1 MGSRSSQPMGLPKK
15 AREFLATN
23 AVKLGYCEH
32 CKRDSGYEREEAER
46 TGMFGDDVPVFR
58 YKLTNG
64 SFAEEFVQEEVWSSG
79 PMMWFGLKVP
89 GGPDILWCEAEI
101 AESVGF
107 DTTLWACPACHLR
120 RQVPALELADA
131 GTPHC
136 PECEEVEMEPK

>member
-15 AREFLATN
+15 ALEFLAAN

-32 CKRDSGYEREEAER
+32 CKRCSGYEQEEIGQ
-46 TGMFGDDVPVFR
+46 TGMCGDVPVFR
-58 YKLTNG
+58 FKLVNG

-79 PMMWFGLKVP
+79 PMMWFGLKIH
-89 GGPDILWCEAEI
+89 GGPDILWGEAEI

-107 DTTLWACPACHLR
+107 DATLWACPACHLL

-136 PECEEVEMEPK
+136 PKCEEVEMEPK